1 LVVVSVSAP
10 SIAAGVLSRPLEA
23 AGVDLLASVPS
34 PTGALA
40 FVHDGEGLVGWGE
53 YATLRVVG
61 PDAAARIGD
70 WYAAAIAQMSIVDQ
84 AETRGSGPVC
94 FVSLGFGDDDPS
106 VAVIPRVVLGRHEGR
121 TFLTTIGDGPALF
134 TPAPVTA
141 PGQVSY
147 ADAGLSVSGFMT
159 AVSAAVARIRAGEA
173 AKVVLSHDM
182 RVTTAAPVDER
193 YLLLRLAADYPTC
206 ATFAVDGLVGASPE
220 MLLRRT
226 GNDVTSRVL
235 AGTAWPEHSGDPVEQ
250 ELLASGK
257 DLEEHE
263 YAVRSVASVLAPVT
277 SELEIPAGPRPLTLA
292 NLTHLA
298 TDVHGRLTGSG
309 AGVPSALDLAA
320 LLHPTAAVGGT
331 PTEVALAMIADLEPV
346 PRGRYAAPVGW
357 MDAAGDGEFAI
368 ALRCAEV
375 SGRSVRMMAGC
386 GIVADSD
393 PATEAR
399 EAQIKMVPIRDALG
413 S

>member
-1 LVVVSVSAP
+1 MP
-10 SIAAGVLSRPLEA
+10 GVLSRPLEA
-23 AGVDLLASVPS
+23 GGIDLLASIPS

-40 FVHDGEGLVGWGE
+40 FVHDGDGLVGWGE
-53 YATLRVVG
+53 YARLQVVG
-61 PDAAARIGD
+61 QDAAARIGE
-70 WYAAAIAQMSIVDQ
+70 WYAAAVAQMSIVDQ
-84 AETRGSGPVC
+84 VGTRGSGPVC
-94 FVSLGFGDDDPS
+94 FVSLGFGDGDPS
-106 VAVIPRVVLGRHEGR
+106 IAVIPRVILGRHEGHA
-121 TFLTTIGDGPALF
+121 FLTTIGDGPALF
-134 TPAPVTA
+134 APAPVTA

-147 ADAGLSVSGFMT
+147 ADAGLSVSGFMS
-159 AVSAAVARIRAGEA
+159 AVAAAVARIRAGEA

-182 RVTTAAPVDER
+182 RVTTSAPVDER

-235 AGTAWPEHSGDPVEQ
+235 AGTAWPEHSGDLVEQ
-250 ELLASGK
+250 ELLASAK

-263 YAVRSVASVLAPVT
+263 YAVRSVASMLAPVT
-277 SELEIPAGPRPLTLA
+277 GELDIPPGPRPLTLA

-298 TDVHGRLTGSG
+298 TDVHGRLTGTG
-309 AGVPSALDLAA
+309 AQVPSALDLAA
-320 LLHPTAAVGGT
+320 RLHPTAAVGGT

-375 SGRSVRMMAGC
+375 SGRTVRMMAGC

-393 PATEAR
+393 PAIEAR

-413 S
+413 G